1 MENKL
6 SSIFVL
12 IFIVFIAGLSFWLS
26 LEVKKELTDDEKN
39 TTSAADFYLKNFH
52 SKQMTA
58 EGFIKYTFEGQ
69 DMNNYKYSEKTFLTK
84 PIFVKFDGSN
94 PVSNITGDLGE
105 IINMGQEIVVKNN
118 VVLTRL
124 ATSAKKKMSLYTNQ
138 LNIIPSED
146 VVFSKKAVKIIQEPN
161 IEVDGVG
168 MKYDKKDNTIKL
180 LSNVKVHYEKPKK

>member
-12 IFIVFIAGLSFWLS
+12 FFIVFIAGLSFWLS

-52 SKQMTA
+52 LKQMTA
-58 EGFIKYTFEGQ
+58 EGFIKYTFEGR
-69 DMNNYKYSEKTFLTK
+69 DMKNYKYSEKTFLTK
-84 PIFVKFDGSN
+84 PIFVKFNGSN
-94 PVSNITGDLGE
+94 PVSNITGDSGE

-168 MKYDKKDNTIKL
+168 MKYDKKENTIKL
-180 LSNVKVHYEKPKK
+180 LSNVKVYYEKPKK